1 MNQATVA
8 IALQYAAQGI
18 RANAIVAGFIDT
30 PVLATSSIR
39 SWMEKYITTRVPI
52 TSASTGELLAVHAL
66 EEQQYLHVVLSH
78 TRRHTHLQQFSE
90 VHASP

>member
-52 TSASTGELLAVHAL
+52 TSAYTGELLAVHAM
-66 EEQQYLHVVLSH
+66 EEQQ
-78 TRRHTHLQQFSE
+78 
-90 VHASP
+90 

>member
-1 MNQATVA
+1 M
-8 IALQYAAQGI
+8 
-18 RANAIVAGFIDT
+18 
-30 PVLATSSIR
+30 
-39 SWMEKYITTRVPI
+39 RVPI